1 MTHPSE
7 DSAIR
12 AAMESLIDNGLDGL
26 GEALRILMN
35 EAMKI
40 ERTDFLQA
48 GSYGRS
54 EDRVGHANG
63 FKDKIVRTRFGDVTL
78 QVPKVRGLP
87 DGLVGFYPQSSPDHV
102 GVMRGGRYLG
112 ASQSGQPVARR
123 RAGGLAHPPP
133 GRNAL
138 PGAGCPL

>member
-48 GSYGRS
+48 GPYERS

-63 FKDKIVRTRFGDVTL
+63 FKDKTV
-78 QVPKVRGLP
+78 
-87 DGLVGFYPQSSPDHV
+87 
-102 GVMRGGRYLG
+102 
-112 ASQSGQPVARR
+112 
-123 RAGGLAHPPP
+123 AHPLWRCYAP
-133 GRNAL
+133 GA
-138 PGAGCPL
+138 PGAGGTRWPGGFLPAK